1 MIVRRKGALGG
12 GGHDVEKAL
21 DELYATPPPEFV
33 SRREEL
39 TARAK
44 TDGRVE
50 DAHRI
55 HAARRPSL
63 AAWTAN
69 LLLHSQ
75 PAESRRFLEL
85 GRALREA
92 YETLDADG
100 IKELSEQRRRIVHA
114 MSRQAAELAAEAG
127 HRLSDTVQRDVE
139 STLRAVLADQDAA
152 DRWATG
158 RLESALTPPVDF
170 PSGTT
175 ATAGTPREPTHAPAA
190 PTPTR
195 SRAKDE
201 VAERR
206 RQKQEQLGRAREAAQ
221 AADQQLRE
229 LRAAQA
235 DADTLLERARDRHD
249 RAGRDV
255 SAAER
260 QLRQAREDLQR
271 ADQDQQ
277 EAEKQRETAA
287 DAASRAEQAARE
299 AAREVKRLSG
309 RVR

>member
-1 MIVRRKGALGG
+1 M
-12 GGHDVEKAL
+12 
-21 DELYATPPPEFV
+21 
-33 SRREEL
+33 
-39 TARAK
+39 
-44 TDGRVE
+44 E
-50 DAHRI
+50 DARRI

-69 LLLHSQ
+69 LWLRSQ

-100 IKELSEQRRRIVHA
+100 IKKLSEQRRSIVHA

-127 HRLSDTVQRDVE
+127 HRLSDTVRQDVE

-158 RLESALTPPVDF
+158 RLESALTPPADF

-175 ATAGTPREPTHAPAA
+175 PTAGTPREPARPAA
-190 PTPTR
+190 TPTPAR
-195 SRAKDE
+195 SGAKDE

-206 RQKQEQLGRAREAAQ
+206 RQKQEQLDRAREAAQ
-221 AADQQLRE
+221 AADRQLRD

-235 DADTLLERARDRHD
+235 EADTLLERARDRHD

-260 QLRQAREDLQR
+260 QVRQAREALQR
-271 ADQDQQ
+271 ADRDKQ
-277 EAEKQRETAA
+277 EAEKQLKAAA
-287 DAASRAEQAARE
+287 DAAARAEQAARE
-299 AAREVKRLSG
+299 AARQVKLLSG
-309 RVR
+309 RLELVRWRTGPRFASAGGEARCSPQVDAHRSP

>member
-1 MIVRRKGALGG
+1 MRRKGARGG
-12 GGHDVEKAL
+12 GGRDVEEAL

-39 TARAK
+39 TAGAK

-50 DAHRI
+50 DARRI

-69 LLLHSQ
+69 LLLRSQ

-85 GRALREA
+85 GHALREA

-100 IKELSEQRRRIVHA
+100 IKELSEQRRSIVHA
-114 MSRQAAELAAEAG
+114 MSRQAAGLAAEAG
-127 HRLSDTVQRDVE
+127 HPLSDTVQRDVD
-139 STLRAVLADQDAA
+139 STLRAVLADRDAA
-152 DRWATG
+152 ERWATG
-158 RLESALTPPVDF
+158 RLESALTPPTDF

-175 ATAGTPREPTHAPAA
+175 ATAGTPREPTRAPAA
-190 PTPTR
+190 PTPPR

-206 RQKQEQLGRAREAAQ
+206 RRKQEQLGRAREAAR
-221 AADQQLRE
+221 AAEQQLRD

-235 DADTLLERARDRHD
+235 DADALLERARDRHD
-249 RAGRDV
+249 RTGRDV

-277 EAEKQRETAA
+277 EAEKQQEAA
-287 DAASRAEQAARE
+287 AAAASRAEQAARE

-309 RVR
+309 RLR